1 MAKKSATVKS
11 AKRIKAIDDLLT
23 KSLSVNSPYGSVVTA
38 IARNYIG
45 LNTKE
50 PLCAIGVVLPQGILG
65 NGSSWGTQGLKKP
78 IGLHNSKEFENTKSG
93 MIFGIRSVARVLNTG
108 KTEQCSRYNLIAG
121 YSCFAGVVNTGTIKQ
136 RGKFNLDTGIGGI
149 VGILNKGNI
158 KTAGTTVFV
167 GLGQGAG
174 FINAGSVKF
183 TDGAS
188 GTIGA
193 GAATGILNLETIKT
207 GDQGDVVAG
216 VSGGV
221 GVINGLSPALAAA
234 FGITS
239 VSLPPA
245 VISTGGGNDLV
256 AGSGLYNLPR
266 FLDSASGIKPRTGF
280 VPLAGFRYLSDIL
293 SPQLINEIK
302 AGVGVAIGSL
312 LSTDTYLPYVK
323 GAAWQMIPVSATTPM
338 PTAPIESAK
347 DATYGIIN
355 FGSVDLGT
363 GNDILFGA
371 ADDINHKKPEFL
383 SAFWGLDN
391 GAPTVPPMD
400 GMPITFSWLIDPA
413 SIDPTDFKVIRSDGT
428 FTVPTGATLLPS
440 NESNETQTILLF
452 GDFGDTAS
460 GVRPVYVQLVGELVG
475 HPPNSTRSE
484 SFSDLISPPILPLDA
499 GPYIVDAWRINP
511 ALLTNDPNASKIG
524 STFIRVVWAGGITDY
539 PTGNEVGDDVTR
551 AYRLTYS
558 YQGKIVTLTPLD
570 IGDLNDGDNMH
581 DLSFPEIPAEA
592 KLLSITLPSGYVED
606 PNGDPNPTQMFRFKS
621 PSPDISSL
629 LAQEKEL
636 NFNGCLDAES
646 ACGIQ
651 PLDHISSFG
660 RLDAAGTG
668 IWNSDTGTIL
678 LGDGNDTI
686 RGETWA
692 VSASADPL
700 STAAGIVNLGTI
712 QAGDGNDLISGYS
725 GTSLASNIGILNNG
739 LIKTG
744 PGDDTV
750 DAITGGFSG
759 SGLTDLGEGN
769 DTLIGFGSGRF
780 DGGGGISTNQKD
792 TLLLGNG
799 TYVCSLSS
807 GPGGFFSLSQE
818 NPATINRT
826 AMLLQGFER
835 IGAASDPGTAID
847 FVAGQTYNVIG
858 GLILAERSGLVEV
871 NPIIVTPP
879 FAIVI

>member
-1 MAKKSATVKS
+1 MAKKSTIVKS
-11 AKRIKAIDDLLT
+11 AKRIKTIDDLLT
-23 KSLSVNSPYGSVVTA
+23 KPVSVNSPNASALTA
-38 IARNYIG
+38 IDKNHLD
-45 LNTKE
+45 LNTQAH
-50 PLCAIGVVLPQGILG
+50 LCAIGVVLPQGILG
-65 NGSSWGTQGLKKP
+65 NGSSRGTQGFKKP
-78 IGLHNSKEFENTKSG
+78 IGLYNSKEFENTKSG
-93 MIFGIRSVARVLNTG
+93 MICGIRSLARILNTG
-108 KTEQCSRYNLIAG
+108 KIEQNRGYNLIAG
-121 YSCFAGVVNTGTIKQ
+121 HSCFAGVVNTGTIKQ
-136 RGKFNLDTGIGGI
+136 RGKFNLDAGIGGI

-158 KTAGTTVFV
+158 KAAGTTVFV

-174 FINAGSVKF
+174 LLNAGSMKF

-207 GDQGDVVAG
+207 GDQGDVMGG
-216 VSGGV
+216 VSGGA
-221 GVINGLSPALAAA
+221 GIINGLSPALATS
-234 FGITS
+234 FGIVTGTYA
-239 VSLPPA
+239 PA
-245 VISTGGGNDLV
+245 VISTGAGNDLV

-266 FLDSASGIKPRTGF
+266 FLDSASGIMPRTGF

-293 SPQLINEIK
+293 RPQVINEIK
-302 AGVGVAIGSL
+302 TGVGVAIASL
-312 LSTDTYLPYVK
+312 LSADTYLPYVT
-323 GAAWQMIPVSATTPM
+323 GAAWQMVPVSATTPM

-355 FGSVDLGT
+355 FGSIDVGT
-363 GNDILFGA
+363 GNDIVFGA
-371 ADDINHKKPEFL
+371 ADDINLIKPDFL

-391 GAPTVPPMD
+391 GINGLD

-428 FTVPTGATLLPS
+428 FTVPTGATLLPA
-440 NESNETQTILLF
+440 NESNETQTILLI
-452 GDFGDTAS
+452 GDFGDAAS
-460 GVRPVYVQLVGELVG
+460 GVRPVRVQLVGELVG

-484 SFSDLISPPILPLDA
+484 SFSNLISPAILPLEA

-511 ALLTNDPNASKIG
+511 ALLTTDPNASKIG

-539 PTGNEVGDDVTR
+539 PTGNEVDVDVTR
-551 AYRLTYS
+551 AYQLTYS

-606 PNGDPNPTQMFRFKS
+606 PNGDPNPAQMFRFKS
-621 PSPDISSL
+621 SFPDISSV

-636 NFNGCLDAES
+636 NFNGYFDAES
-646 ACGIQ
+646 ACGSIQ
-651 PLDHISSFG
+651 PLDHISGFG
-660 RLDAAGTG
+660 GLGAAGTG

-692 VSASADPL
+692 VSAPADPL
-700 STAAGIVNLGTI
+700 SPAAGIVNLGTI
-712 QAGDGNDLISGYS
+712 RAGDGNDLISGYS
-725 GTSLASNIGILNNG
+725 GTSLATNIGILNNG
-739 LIKTG
+739 LIETG
-744 PGDDTV
+744 AGDDTV

-769 DTLIGFGSGRF
+769 DTLIGFGTGRF
-780 DGGGGISTNQKD
+780 NGGGGINANQKD

-807 GPGGFFSLSQE
+807 GPGGYFSLTQE
-818 NPATINRT
+818 NPISHNSAT
-826 AMLLQGFER
+826 MLLQGFER
-835 IGAASDPGTAID
+835 IGAASNPGSVISYY
-847 FVAGQTYNVIG
+847 AGQTYDVLG
-858 GLILAERSGLVEV
+858 GNISFYA
-871 NPIIVTPP
+871 TPVP
-879 FAIVI
+879 LGA